1 MSMSPTLFRAVHVR
15 RLAVASVLAAAASVL
30 SVPRSTLAQSGDTTL
45 RLAGTAMVDVTM
57 RSGRL
62 LVRGVEGTTGA
73 VRGASNDY
81 QLRSS
86 GVTLTLS
93 PRDNGFRDDDRAME
107 LDLPRGVRLVV
118 TTRSGDVDVRNIT
131 GGVEVHS
138 TSGDVHLE
146 RVGRRVIVETL
157 SGDVFVAGGDQVR
170 ARTVSGDLEV
180 RDVQGEVEVH
190 TTSGNARIDG
200 RDIVRLSVDA
210 MSGDVQFNGELD
222 AAARV
227 QVSTH
232 SGDVTLRLPGA
243 ASGRLDFSTV
253 TGELAAGGPI
263 TLLPGDLSGSRRG
276 RSARRYAFGSG
287 GSDAGVRGLQINL
300 STFSGDVRLVR
311 PPRF

>member
-1 MSMSPTLFRAVHVR
+1 MSTTMPYIAPLR
-15 RLAVASVLAAAASVL
+15 RLAFASLFAAAASL
-30 SVPRSTLAQSGDTTL
+30 LPTPRAALAQSRDTSF
-45 RLAGTAMVDVTM
+45 RLVGSAVVDVTM

-62 LVRGVEGTTGA
+62 VVRGVEGSTGA

-86 GVTLTLS
+86 GVTLTLG
-93 PRDNGFRDDDRAME
+93 PRDNELRGDDRAME

-118 TTRSGDVDVRNIT
+118 TTRSGDVDVRDIT

-138 TSGDVHLE
+138 TSGDVRLD
-146 RVGRRVIVETL
+146 RVGRRVIVETV
-157 SGDVFVAGGDQVR
+157 SGDVFVSGGDQVR
-170 ARTVSGDLEV
+170 TRTVSGDLEL

-200 RDIVRLSVDA
+200 RDVARLSVEA
-210 MSGDVQFNGELD
+210 MSGDVQFNGEFD

-232 SGDVTLRLPGA
+232 SGDVMLRLPGG
-243 ASGRLDFSTV
+243 ASGRLEFSTV

-263 TLLPGDLSGSRRG
+263 TLLPGDQSGSRRG
-276 RSARRYAFGSG
+276 RSARRYAFGP
-287 GSDAGVRGLQINL
+287 GSSDGEVRGLQIDL

-311 PPRF
+311 ASRF